1 MVEMELNNQLV
12 SMTNRSRKKRQNIL

>member
-1 MVEMELNNQLV
+1 MELNNQLV